1 MADILRS
8 GAHDLPVGNLA
19 QLYRIVGHQT
29 VPALD
34 QLNGQLALA
43 DAAVAQD
50 QDALAVHLHQHAVP
64 GDAGSQLQVQHAD
77 QAAHQGAGRLVGAQ
91 QRHAVLFGQLQHLR
105 ERFQLFAAAHDN
117 SRRLLAEQLFQRLVA
132 LFGREPGQKIHLCQT
147 HDLQTEF
154 IKIVIVSG
162 QKQTRTVDLC
172 DLNIDLVQF
181 FGGIDH
187 LQADALGQRFE
198 RDVERTH
205 PCSSCVLVPG
215 CAPASFFFL
224 L

>member
-1 MADILRS
+1 M
-8 GAHDLPVGNLA
+8 
-19 QLYRIVGHQT
+19 
-29 VPALD
+29 
-34 QLNGQLALA
+34 
-43 DAAVAQD
+43 
-50 QDALAVHLHQHAVP
+50 
-64 GDAGSQLQVQHAD
+64 
-77 QAAHQGAGRLVGAQ
+77 
-91 QRHAVLFGQLQHLR
+91 LFGQLQHLR

-117 SRRLLAEQLFQRLVA
+117 SRRLLTEQLFQRLVA

-215 CAPASFFFL
+215 CAPAAAQYIPPYIIIETIPDYNHSFRKSS
-224 L
+224 